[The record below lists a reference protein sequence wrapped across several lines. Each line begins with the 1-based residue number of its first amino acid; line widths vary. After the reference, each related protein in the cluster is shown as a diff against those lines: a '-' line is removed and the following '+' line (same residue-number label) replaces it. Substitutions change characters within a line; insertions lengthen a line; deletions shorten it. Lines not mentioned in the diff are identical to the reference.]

1 MTRKIFISAGDI
13 SGDIHAAG
21 LISRCTAEKDDTEW
35 YGLGGSNMN
44 AAGCR
49 LLIDPESDPV
59 IGFRRVLGKI
69 PYYFR
74 LLARIHKTFVESPPD
89 LVVLVDYPG
98 LNTQIARL
106 AKMRGIRVLYFIC
119 PQYWAWA
126 PWRINRFA
134 RLVDKALV
142 IFPFE
147 EIYFSSHGVDTTY
160 VGHPVFDR
168 AGSGKKQSAPRPTLA
183 SGKLLALLPGSRK
196 HEVESNL
203 PVMLRAAAELLREET
218 DFVPVL
224 AHQRPDCIA
233 LAKRLATRSNVNLQT
248 TDADIVDTAR
258 ASQLCVVASGTATLE
273 VALSGTPF
281 VVVYRIS
288 TLARRLARVLLTVPW
303 FCQVNLI
310 AGESLVP
317 EFLLSDDDPSPVLPI
332 CRDLLGT
339 TEARET
345 AMARLDKFK
354 EMHYKPGALDRAAQA
369 LRSFAHGSS
378 CTHGSS

>member
-1 MTRKIFISAGDI
+1 MIRKIFISAGDI

-21 LISRCTAEKDDTEW
+21 LMARCAEETKGIEW
-35 YGLGGSNMN
+35 YGLGGTNM
-44 AAGCR
+44 AGAGCR
-49 LLIDPESDPV
+49 LLIEPESDPI

-74 LLARIHKTFVESPPD
+74 LLARIHNSFLEAPPD

-98 LNTQIARL
+98 LNVQIARL
-106 AKMRGIRVLYFIC
+106 AKMLGIRVLYFIC

-126 PWRINRFA
+126 PWRIKRFS

-147 EIYFSSHGVDTTY
+147 ESYFSSHGVNTTY

-168 AGSGKKQSAPRPTLA
+168 PLSDDAPLARRPVIPEGEIL
-183 SGKLLALLPGSRK
+183 SLLSGSRK

-203 PVMLRAAAELLREET
+203 PVMLRAAEALMDVQPDL
-218 DFVPVL
+218 VPLL
-224 AHQRPDCIA
+224 AHQRPECVT
-233 LAKRLATRSNVNLQT
+233 LARELAGRSGVRLRT
-248 TDADIVDTAR
+248 TDADIVETAR
-258 ASQLCVVASGTATLE
+258 ASRLCLVASGTATLE

-281 VVVYRIS
+281 VVVYKVS
-288 TLARRLARVLLTVPW
+288 NLARSLAKLLLTVPW

-317 EFLLSDDDPSPVLPI
+317 EFLLSDNDTRPFLRT
-332 CRDLLGT
+332 CRDLLGET
-339 TEARET
+339 PEREAMIAQLGE
-345 AMARLDKFK
+345 FK
-354 EMHYKPGALDRAAQA
+354 ETHFRSGALERAARA
-369 LRSFAHGSS
+369 LLSFAHGVA
-378 CTHGSS
+378 

>member
-21 LISRCTAEKDDTEW
+21 LLTRCVAERDDIGW
-35 YGLGGSNMN
+35 YGLGGSNMRQ
-44 AAGCR
+44 AGCR

-69 PYYFR
+69 SYYFR
-74 LLARIHKTFVESPPD
+74 LLARIHKSFVESPPD

-106 AKMRGIRVLYFIC
+106 AKMLGIRVLYFIC

-126 PWRINRFA
+126 PWRIKRFA
-134 RLVDKALV
+134 RLVDRALV

-147 EIYFSSHGVDTTY
+147 ETYFSSHGVETTY

-168 AGSGKKQSAPRPTLA
+168 PVSAERQSAPHSSIPT
-183 SGKLLALLPGSRK
+183 GELLALLPGSRK
-196 HEVESNL
+196 HEVEANL
-203 PVMLRAAAELLREET
+203 PVMLRAAAELQRENP
-218 DFVPVL
+218 DLLPL
-224 AHQRPDCIA
+224 MAHQRPDCVA
-233 LAKRLATRSNVNLQT
+233 LAKELAGRSGVRLDT

-258 ASQLCVVASGTATLE
+258 ASRLCLVASGTATLE
-273 VALSGTPF
+273 VALSGTPL
-281 VVVYRIS
+281 VVLYRIS
-288 TLARRLARVLLTVPW
+288 RLARRVARVLLTVPW

-317 EFLLSDDDPSPVLPI
+317 EFLLSDDDPGPI
-332 CRDLLGT
+332 LSVCGDLLGET
-339 TEARET
+339 AARET
-345 AMARLDKFK
+345 AIARLGEFK
-354 EMHYKPGALDRAAQA
+354 KTHHRPGALERAAQA
-369 LRSFAHGSS
+369 ILSFVHEQ
-378 CTHGSS
+378 

>member
-1 MTRKIFISAGDI
+1 VPLKIFISAGDI

-21 LISRCTAEKDDTEW
+21 LIARCAAESGAIEW
-35 YGLGGSNMN
+35 YGLGGSNMKE
-44 AAGCR
+44 AGCR
-49 LLIDPESDPV
+49 LLIEPESDPV
-59 IGFRRVLGKI
+59 IGFRRVIGKV

-74 LLARIHKTFVESPPD
+74 LLARIHRTFAESPPD

-106 AKMRGIRVLYFIC
+106 AKMIGIRVVYFIC

-126 PWRINRFA
+126 PWRVRRFS

-147 EIYFSSHGVDTTY
+147 ESYLSSHGVDTTY

-168 AGSGKKQSAPRPTLA
+168 APRAETRFEQVTPINSAKR
-183 SGKLLALLPGSRK
+183 LALLPGSRK

-203 PVMLRAAAELLREET
+203 PVMLRAAAELLRNES
-218 DFVPVL
+218 DLVPTL
-224 AHQRPDCIA
+224 THQRPDCIA
-233 LAKRLATRSNVNLQT
+233 LAEKLAGGSGVKLQT
-248 TDADIVDTAR
+248 TDADLVETAR
-258 ASQLCVVASGTATLE
+258 ASRLCLVASGTATLE

-281 VVVYRIS
+281 VVVYRVS
-288 TLARRLARVLLTVPW
+288 PLARRLARVLLTVPW

-317 EFLLSDDDPSPVLPI
+317 EFLLSDDNPSPVVAT
-332 CRDLLGT
+332 CRDLLGQT
-339 TEARET
+339 VARQD
-345 AMARLDKFK
+345 AIDRLGRFK
-354 EMHYKPGALDRAAQA
+354 DEHYEPGALDRAAQA
-369 LRSFAHGSS
+369 LLSFTCGQS
-378 CTHGSS
+378 

>member
-13 SGDIHAAG
+13 SGDNHAARLIVRCCEVRDG
-21 LISRCTAEKDDTEW
+21 LEW
-35 YGLGGSNMN
+35 YGLGGARM
-44 AAGCR
+44 AEAGCS
-49 LLIDPESDPV
+49 LMVEPEADPV

-74 LLARIHKTFVESPPD
+74 LLARIHRSFCESPPD

-106 AKMRGIRVLYFIC
+106 AGMLRRPVLYFIC

-126 PWRINRFA
+126 PWRIKRFA

-147 EIYFSSHGVDTTY
+147 ENYFALHGVDTSY

-168 AGSGKKQSAPRPTLA
+168 PALDAEHSGALRNIPS
-183 SGKLLALLPGSRK
+183 SGEILSLLPGSRK
-196 HEVESNL
+196 HEVSTNL
-203 PVMLRAAAELLREET
+203 PPMLGVAAELLR
-218 DFVPVL
+218 DHRGLVPVL
-224 AHQRPDCIA
+224 SHQRPECVE
-233 LAKRLATRSNVNLQT
+233 LAKTLADREGIPLHT

-258 ASQLCVVASGTATLE
+258 ASRLCLVASGTATLE

-281 VVVYRIS
+281 VVVYRVS
-288 TLARRLARVLLTVPW
+288 KLARKLAGTLLTVPW

-310 AGESLVP
+310 AGQSLIP
-317 EFLLSDDDPSPVLPI
+317 EFLLSDDNPGPLVPT
-332 CRDLLGT
+332 CRDLFDST
-339 TEARET
+339 TAREE
-345 AMARLDKFK
+345 MIERLGNFR
-354 EMHYKPGALDRAAQA
+354 EHHYRPGALNRAADA
-369 LRSFAHGSS
+369 LLSYADSAR
-378 CTHGSS
+378 

>member
-1 MTRKIFISAGDI
+1 MIRKIFISAGDI

-21 LISRCTAEKDDTEW
+21 LMARCAEETKGIEW
-35 YGLGGSNMN
+35 YGLGGTNM
-44 AAGCR
+44 AGAGCR
-49 LLIDPESDPV
+49 LLIEPESDPI

-74 LLARIHKTFVESPPD
+74 LLARIHNSFLEAPPD

-98 LNTQIARL
+98 LNVQIARL
-106 AKMRGIRVLYFIC
+106 AKMLGIRVLYFIC

-126 PWRINRFA
+126 PWRIKRFS

-147 EIYFSSHGVDTTY
+147 ESYFSSHGVNTTY

-168 AGSGKKQSAPRPTLA
+168 PLSDDAPLARRPVIPEGEIL
-183 SGKLLALLPGSRK
+183 SLLPGSRK

-203 PVMLRAAAELLREET
+203 PVMLRAAEALMDVQPDL
-218 DFVPVL
+218 VPLL
-224 AHQRPDCIA
+224 AHQRPECVT
-233 LAKRLATRSNVNLQT
+233 LARELAGRSGVRLRT
-248 TDADIVDTAR
+248 TDADIVETAR
-258 ASQLCVVASGTATLE
+258 ASRLCLVASGTATLE

-281 VVVYRIS
+281 VVVYKVS
-288 TLARRLARVLLTVPW
+288 NLARSLAKLLLTVPW

-317 EFLLSDDDPSPVLPI
+317 EFLLSDNDTRPFLRT
-332 CRDLLGT
+332 CRDLLGET
-339 TEARET
+339 PEREAMIAQLGE
-345 AMARLDKFK
+345 FK
-354 EMHYKPGALDRAAQA
+354 ETHFRSGALERAARA
-369 LRSFAHGSS
+369 LLSFAHGVA
-378 CTHGSS
+378 